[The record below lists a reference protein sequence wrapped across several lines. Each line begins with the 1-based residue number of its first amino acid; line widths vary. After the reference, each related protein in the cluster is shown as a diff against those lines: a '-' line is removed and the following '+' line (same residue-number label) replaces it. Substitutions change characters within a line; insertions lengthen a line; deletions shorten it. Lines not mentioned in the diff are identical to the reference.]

1 MESFL
6 SQKQGLHNFFSY
18 KTCFFVKK
26 GTVFVKLNHT
36 IDKTIVSMTRNLCTF
51 AAVLLL
57 VVGFF
62 SFHSWAYHYHTADS
76 FWLRSGSGTLGYS
89 YLLRY
94 KDLAI
99 REMRRTGIPASIT
112 LAQGMYESGFGKSD
126 LALKGNNHFG
136 IKCKNNWQGATIAYT
151 DDAPNECFRKYKS
164 VYESYIDHSNFLK
177 ERPHYRFLFNLPTT
191 NYRAWAEGLKRA
203 GYATD
208 PNYSSKIIAIIQ
220 RFRLYEYDEDM
231 IPNNSDDRILV
242 ETKPM
247 PTSEDTWVV
256 SNLEREYM
264 AEAALY
270 GAPIITPTY
279 RNKLHQIDAM
289 LTETL
294 QNRPAEEPPRVLSG
308 EPVIFVGKN
317 TLEQLTHPTPP
328 VHIPTSQNTISAI
341 EPATSSETSTTIN
354 TEIAVAPTTTINNT
368 AIVPAKPNAPAPVL
382 PNTESTANSAANQAI
397 GAEIQAN
404 TAIVQKNKEHQ
415 AVSLLTTTPTK
426 VQVRPILKVNNA
438 NAVRYNH
445 VVSLR
450 QVAKT
455 YQIFLPD
462 LLTFNEINNPNTN
475 IPAGTYIYL
484 SAKRARYAGE
494 HKQHIVQK
502 DETMWDIAQKY
513 GLTLAE
519 LYERNAMRDHTQP
532 LNGEAIL
539 LKGKA
544 DYPPKV
550 RRNTT
555 TESVQENTPTTAKT
569 VFRQTSM
576 LETNEIMPENS
587 NKKMTYHLV
596 KSHETLQSIAEQYY
610 TNAELITEANN
621 LSSKHRLKTGE
632 ILLIITY

>member
-1 MESFL
+1 
-6 SQKQGLHNFFSY
+6 
-18 KTCFFVKK
+18 
-26 GTVFVKLNHT
+26 
-36 IDKTIVSMTRNLCTF
+36 MTRNLCTF

-62 SFHSWAYHYHTADS
+62 SFHSWAYHYHTTDS

-136 IKCKNNWQGATIAYT
+136 IKCKNDWQGATIAYT

-177 ERPHYRFLFNLPTT
+177 ERPHYRFLFNLSTT

-220 RFRLYEYDEDM
+220 RFRLYEYDENLL
-231 IPNNSDDRILV
+231 PNDNDDRILV
-242 ETKPM
+242 ETETRTK
-247 PTSEDTWVV
+247 SEDMWVV
-256 SNLEREYM
+256 SDLEREYTT
-264 AEAALY
+264 EAALY

-289 LTETL
+289 LAETL
-294 QNRPAEEPPRVLSG
+294 QYRPAEEPPHVLSG

-317 TLEQLTHPTPP
+317 TLEQLTHPTLPT
-328 VHIPTSQNTISAI
+328 HIPTSPNTVSAA
-341 EPATSSETSTTIN
+341 EPAANNQTTNTSIET
-354 TEIAVAPTTTINNT
+354 ADLPPTTPLDKA
-368 AIVPAKPNAPAPVL
+368 AIAPAKPDESVSIL
-382 PNTESTANSAANQAI
+382 PNTEGTTNSTTTNQTITAKI
-397 GAEIQAN
+397 KKN
-404 TAIVQKNKEHQ
+404 TQTNTTIVQKNKEHQ
-415 AVSLLTTTPTK
+415 AVSLLTTVQTK
-426 VQVRPILKVNNA
+426 IHVRPVLKVNNA

-445 VVSLR
+445 AVSLR
-450 QVAKT
+450 QVANT
-455 YQIFLPD
+455 YRIFLPD
-462 LLTFNEINNPNTN
+462 LLTFNEISDPNTD
-475 IPAGTYIYL
+475 IPAGTYVYL

-513 GLTLAE
+513 GITLAE

-550 RRNTT
+550 RRNTA
-555 TESVQENTPTTAKT
+555 TESVQKNTPATTKT

-587 NKKMTYHLV
+587 NKKMSYHLV
-596 KSHETLQSIAEQYY
+596 KPHESLQSIAEQYY

-621 LSSKHRLKTGE
+621 LSPKHRLKTGE